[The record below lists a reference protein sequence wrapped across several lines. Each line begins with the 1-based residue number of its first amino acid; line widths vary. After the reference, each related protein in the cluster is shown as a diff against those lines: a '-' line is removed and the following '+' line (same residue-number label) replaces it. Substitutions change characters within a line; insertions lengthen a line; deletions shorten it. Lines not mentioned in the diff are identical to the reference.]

1 MKALIKAARIQQ
13 LKKRARRLYI
23 AYVEAHDHLGC
34 GHHLADHLTG
44 GRRKRLAKA
53 FNTTVDRLEALGA
66 NPPKER
72 LL

>member
-13 LKKRARRLYI
+13 LKNRARRLYI
-23 AYVEAHDHLGC
+23 AYVGAHDHLGC
-34 GHHLADHLTG
+34 GHRLADHITG

-53 FNTTVDRLEALGA
+53 FNATLDRLETLGE

>member
-1 MKALIKAARIQQ
+1 MKSILKGVRIRQ
-13 LKKRARRLYI
+13 LRNRARRLYM
-23 AYVEAHDHLGC
+23 AYASAYKHLDC
-34 GHHLADHLTG
+34 GNHLADHITG

-53 FNTTVDRLEALGA
+53 FNVTLDKPEALGD

>member
-1 MKALIKAARIQQ
+1 MKALIKAVRIQQ

-53 FNTTVDRLEALGA
+53 FNATVDRLEALGA

>member
-1 MKALIKAARIQQ
+1 MKMLNAIRIRQ
-13 LKKRARRLYI
+13 LRSRARRLYLSY
-23 AYVEAHDHLGC
+23 AHAHDNFNC
-34 GHHLADHLTG
+34 GNHLADHITG

-53 FNTTVDRLEALGA
+53 FNATVDKLEALGD

>member
-1 MKALIKAARIQQ
+1 MKAILKGARIMQ
-13 LKKRARRLYI
+13 LRSRARRLYLS
-23 AYVEAHDHLGC
+23 YVNAHDNLSC
-34 GHHLADHLTG
+34 GHHLADHITG

-53 FNTTVDRLEALGA
+53 FNATVDKLEALGD

>member
-1 MKALIKAARIQQ
+1 MKAILKGARIMQ
-13 LKKRARRLYI
+13 LRSRARRLYL
-23 AYVEAHDHLGC
+23 AYANAYNHLGC
-34 GHHLADHLTG
+34 GNHLADHITG

-53 FNTTVDRLEALGA
+53 FNATLDKLDALGD